1 MADLVHFHLEIVG
14 VEILKKCLEN
24 RDNERAAAQYGCSKG
39 YEILG
44 IAVGKNARCLSRH
57 D

>member
-1 MADLVHFHLEIVG
+1 MHFHLEIVG